1 VIWIGCTFGRSVA
14 DADLLGQ
21 TRLAYGAGRRLW
33 WFGAKAYSQGMEVVW
48 TRNSEGDVCV
58 YVGAESVHLSVL
70 LLCSHG
76 TVLAYDGFRLHDLF
90 RIYAVT

>member
-1 VIWIGCTFGRSVA
+1 MELEGGCGGLVRKLILRGWKWYGREIVKE
-14 DADLLGQ
+14 
-21 TRLAYGAGRRLW
+21 T
-33 WFGAKAYSQGMEVVW
+33 
-48 TRNSEGDVCV
+48 CV